1 MTGSP
6 TFRGAGSTGWPAPTP
21 APAPTVAMSRML
33 LGALLVRSVAAQGDC
48 TVAALSQPENGQ
60 LGTECQPF
68 ETLAHGASCSLVC
81 NVGYTRAG
89 VQPSCTNSDFD
100 TGSIVCNGDP

>member
-1 MTGSP
+1 
-6 TFRGAGSTGWPAPTP
+6 
-21 APAPTVAMSRML
+21 MSRML

-100 TGSIVCNGDP
+100 IGSIVCNGDP

>member
-1 MTGSP
+1 MCRT
-6 TFRGAGSTGWPAPTP
+6 
-21 APAPTVAMSRML
+21 L
-33 LGALLVRSVAAQGDC
+33 LGALLARSVAAQGDC

-60 LGTECQPF
+60 LGAECQPF
-68 ETLAHGASCSLVC
+68 ETLAHGASCNLVC
-81 NVGYTRAG
+81 DVGYTRTG

>member
-1 MTGSP
+1 MGRISLA
-6 TFRGAGSTGWPAPTP
+6 RRAGTSADG
-21 APAPTVAMSRML
+21 L
-33 LGALLVRSVAAQGDC
+33 LTWVKTRRRRSQDEGDC

-60 LGTECQPF
+60 LGAECQPF

>member
-1 MTGSP
+1 MWHWQGTC
-6 TFRGAGSTGWPAPTP
+6 ATP
-21 APAPTVAMSRML
+21 
-33 LGALLVRSVAAQGDC
+33 GDC

-60 LGTECQPF
+60 LGAECQPF